1 MFEAFKKAK
10 KGLLLCTDVM
20 ARGKFN
26 LFTISTL
33 ILTLRRLKSR
43 VLLLL
48 VVFSRYS
55 FKYLHF
61 VLLSANFLRMI
72 LFLSENFGTSIDVKK
87 CQDSSVFLQTSEQ
100 SGQKANYDG
109 DI

>member
-1 MFEAFKKAK
+1 MFSIHGKKGSKRHKVFEAFKKAK

-48 VVFSRYS
+48 VVFSRY
-55 FKYLHF
+55 
-61 VLLSANFLRMI
+61 VLFQISPFCSALCYFDGI
-72 LFLSENFGTSIDVKK
+72 LIKK
-87 CQDSSVFLQTSEQ
+87 NSKMHKMFEAFI
-100 SGQKANYDG
+100 KA
-109 DI
+109 